1 MKNKTFGKKCKCG
14 HFESEHASRKN
25 DFSIPK
31 VIPEMG
37 IIFTHP
43 PSIDEPLRIACKICE
58 CKKFNP

>member
-43 PSIDEPLRIACKICE
+43 PSIDEPL
-58 CKKFNP
+58 